1 MLKKILNTLKIIK
14 RLPSLLIERG
24 KRFEEVKA
32 GKKWDSII
40 EELKNRK

>member
-1 MLKKILNTLKIIK
+1 MK
-14 RLPSLLIERG
+14 SLLKNIKGFFLTLIARG
-24 KRFEEVKA
+24 KEAEQIKA